1 MKKTFLLG
9 VGCQKGGTTWLSS
22 YLVKHP
28 QCAMGIAKEYH
39 TFDVLA
45 STQQRHLLKRTML
58 RLITNLQDAVKAIE
72 AAEALDIGPDAK
84 LPLTKEDHKILLRNM
99 KKTEFCF
106 DLSDYVRYF
115 KGLSEPDQI
124 RLTGDITPEYAVLSA
139 DNFRSIRKL
148 IEDSGR
154 FDCKVVFM
162 MRDPIER
169 ILSSEK
175 MSCRRLGINEDKAI
189 ARTVARYKEPVNS
202 TKSQYE
208 VTIRNLEA
216 VFDPANI
223 HYLFYEELFRDK
235 DIAPT
240 LDFLGLDPLV
250 PPDFGHNPL
259 PSGTVNAELPAE
271 GVAKMRK
278 FYAPT
283 YDFVSERFGKAR
295 ISEIWQH
302 APAIQASA
310 L

>member
-22 YLVKHP
+22 YLVTHP
-28 QCAMGIAKEYH
+28 QCAMGVAKEYH

-45 STQQRHLLKRTML
+45 SMQQRQLLKRTML
-58 RLITNLQDAVKAIE
+58 RLITNLKDAIKAVD
-72 AAEALDIGPDAK
+72 AAEALDIGPDARF
-84 LPLTKEDHKILLRNM
+84 PMTEEDREILLRNM

-106 DLSDYVRYF
+106 DLEDYVRYF
-115 KGLSEPDQI
+115 KSLSEPDPI
-124 RLTGDITPEYAVLSA
+124 RITGDITPEYAVLSA
-139 DNFRSIRKL
+139 DNFRSIRQL
-148 IEDSGR
+148 IEGSGH
-154 FDCKVVFM
+154 FNCKVVFM

-175 MSCRRLGINEDKAI
+175 MSCRRLGFSEDKAI
-189 ARTVARYKEPVNS
+189 ARTLARYKTPANK
-202 TKSQYE
+202 TKSQYDI
-208 VTIRNLEA
+208 TIRNLEA

-250 PPDFGHNPL
+250 APDFGHNPL

-271 GVAKMRK
+271 AIAKMQA

-283 YDFVSERFGKAR
+283 YDFIAERFGKAR
-295 ISEIWQH
+295 IAEIWRH
-302 APAIQASA
+302 APAT
-310 L
+310 